1 MVNKSLSGYP
11 VSMHTYS
18 NVPKHLHINK
28 RADKRA
34 EKGTESS
41 AHWLQPYH
49 RGQLLLVKTNA
60 RDPKAII
67 ELITHWVLRGSFY
80 LIAAGEWLPHH
91 DDLRY
96 SIYRYTSAINEVLE
110 NLVLARP
117 FTCYQLLDLLTE
129 VDKYNKP
136 VLILDTLH
144 LFYDPNVELSLRDS
158 VLEKCCRYV
167 RRLSF
172 STPVALLVQDAAGNE
187 YARFFPIVAAMAD
200 DIIESEKNPS
210 SQASQIALF

>member
-28 RADKRA
+28 RA
-34 EKGTESS
+34 ESS

-49 RGQLLLVKTNA
+49 LGQLLLVKTND

-117 FTCYQLLDLLTE
+117 FTCYQLLDLLME
-129 VDKYNKP
+129 VDKYNRP

-158 VLEKCCRYV
+158 VLEKCCHYV

-172 STPVALLVQDAAGNE
+172 STPVALLVRDVAGDE
-187 YARFFPIVAAMAD
+187 YARFFPVVAAMAD

>member
-1 MVNKSLSGYP
+1 MVNKRLFGYP

-18 NVPKHLHINK
+18 NVPKSLHTLK
-28 RADKRA
+28 RTDT
-34 EKGTESS
+34 GTNSS

-49 RGQLLLVKTNA
+49 LGQLLLVKTTD

-96 SIYRYTSAINEVLE
+96 SIYRYTSAIDDALE
-110 NLVLARP
+110 NLILARP
-117 FTCYQLLDLLTE
+117 FTCYQLLDLLME

-136 VLILDTLH
+136 VLILDYLH
-144 LFYDPNVELSLRDS
+144 LFYDPNVDLSLRDS
-158 VLEKCCRYV
+158 VLEKCCHYV

-172 STPVALLVQDAAGNE
+172 STQVALLVQELCMDE
-187 YARFFPIVAAMAD
+187 FRRFFPIVAAMTD
-200 DIIESEKNPS
+200 EIIESEKNPP